1 MCALVCV
8 CVCVSFSADFH
19 PYSINLTKKQ
29 ATNIYIERIHHLL
42 FCCSDVSRM
51 AFFMRMASIWFRLMM
66 NNLGLKKACV
76 FRKMDRICQRQWRN
90 LCIRFVEF
98 AVGCEQ
104 PKSHLH
110 TLCASSYGVRLFNAT
125 KNQWIP
131 FEIFKLSNMCNQSE
145 SEIHIEKYQSFDK
158 WKVSIIREKFTGQHY
173 VTWHFRHGSIFG
185 FSFCWSTFKWIR
197 DVIVRES

>member
-1 MCALVCV
+1 
-8 CVCVSFSADFH
+8 
-19 PYSINLTKKQ
+19 
-29 ATNIYIERIHHLL
+29 
-42 FCCSDVSRM
+42 
-51 AFFMRMASIWFRLMM
+51 MASIWFRLMM

-131 FEIFKLSNMCNQSE
+131 FGIFKLSNMCNQSE

-158 WKVSIIREKFTGQHY
+158 WKVSIIRLKFTGQHY
-173 VTWHFRHGSIFG
+173 VTWHFRYGSIFG
-185 FSFCWSTFKWIR
+185 FSLCVGRRLNGYVMWSSANHKPNLNDIDLIGPFHLLNAFLFNSLISIKGCF
-197 DVIVRES
+197 